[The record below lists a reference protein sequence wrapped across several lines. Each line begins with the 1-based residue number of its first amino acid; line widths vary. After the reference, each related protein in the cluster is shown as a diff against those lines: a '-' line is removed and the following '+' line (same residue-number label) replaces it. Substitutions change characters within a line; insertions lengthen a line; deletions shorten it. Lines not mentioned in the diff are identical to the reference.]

1 MLTIHMTSNI
11 KNKSIG
17 VFDSGLGGL
26 TAVKELLNIL
36 PNEDIIYFGDTGRVP
51 YGSRSQ
57 ETIVKYA
64 LQDVAF
70 LTSLGVK
77 MIIAACGTVSSVAKD
92 IGDSLSIPFVG
103 VVNPTSIAA
112 CKATKNG
119 KIGVIGTTATIKS
132 NSYKNEINKIN
143 NDLQVFAKDC
153 PLFVSLVEGGFISK
167 DDPILKLTVERYLE
181 DLLVS
186 GVDTLILGCTHYPLI
201 RDAISTY
208 LGNGVSIIDSGRET
222 ALLASKILRNIGLT
236 NFKNKKGNVSFYVSD
251 STEGFSKT
259 AQLFLGKNITKNVKR
274 VYIENYGF

>member
-1 MLTIHMTSNI
+1 MLTIRMTSDI
-11 KNKSIG
+11 KFNSIG

-26 TAVKELLNIL
+26 TAVKELANIL

-51 YGSRSQ
+51 YGSRSK
-57 ETIVKYA
+57 ETIIKYA

-70 LTSLGVK
+70 LTSLDVK

-92 IGDSLSIPFVG
+92 IGDSLDIPFVG
-103 VVNPTSIAA
+103 VVKPTSMAA

-143 NDLQVFAKDC
+143 NDLQVFVKDC
-153 PLFVSLVEGGFISK
+153 PLFVPLVEGGFILK
-167 DDPILKLTVERYLE
+167 DDPILKLTVERYLK

-186 GVDTLILGCTHYPLI
+186 GIDTLILGCTHYPLI
-201 RDAISTY
+201 KEAISAY
-208 LGNGVSIIDSGRET
+208 LGSSVSIIDSGKET
-222 ALLASKILRNIGLT
+222 ALFASKALKNTGLT
-236 NFKNKKGNVSFYVSD
+236 NLKNENGNISFYVSD
-251 STEGFSKT
+251 SIEGFSKI
-259 AQLFLGKNITKNVKR
+259 AQLFLGKDITNSVKR

>member
-1 MLTIHMTSNI
+1 MTSNM
-11 KNKSIG
+11 KYKSIG

-26 TAVKELLNIL
+26 TAVKELSDIL
-36 PNEDIIYFGDTGRVP
+36 PNEDIVYFGDTGRVP
-51 YGSRSQ
+51 YGSRSR

-92 IGDSLSIPFVG
+92 IGNSLSIPFVS
-103 VVNPTSIAA
+103 VVEPTSMAA
-112 CKATKNG
+112 CKATRNG

-143 NDLQVFAKDC
+143 NNLQVFVKDC
-153 PLFVSLVEGGFISK
+153 PLFVPLVEGGFISK

-181 DLLVS
+181 DILVS

-201 RDAISTY
+201 KEAISAY
-208 LGNGVSIIDSGRET
+208 LGSSVSIIDSGKET
-222 ALLASKILRNIGLT
+222 ALFASKVLKRTELT
-236 NFKNKKGNVSFYVSD
+236 NSKSSDGNISFYVSD

-259 AQLFLGKNITKNVKR
+259 AQLFLGKNITKDVKR

>member
-1 MLTIHMTSNI
+1 MTSNM
-11 KNKSIG
+11 KDKSIG

-26 TAVKELLNIL
+26 TAVKELSDIL

-51 YGSRSQ
+51 YGSRSR

-92 IGDSLSIPFVG
+92 IGNSLSIPFVS
-103 VVNPTSIAA
+103 VVEPTSMAA
-112 CKATKNG
+112 CKATRNG

-143 NDLQVFAKDC
+143 NNLQVFVKDC
-153 PLFVSLVEGGFISK
+153 PLFVPLVEGGFISK

-201 RDAISTY
+201 KEAISAY
-208 LGNGVSIIDSGRET
+208 LGSGVSIIDSGKET
-222 ALLASKILRNIGLT
+222 ALFASKVLKRTELT
-236 NFKNKKGNVSFYVSD
+236 NSKSSNGNISFYVSD

>member
-1 MLTIHMTSNI
+1 MTSNM
-11 KNKSIG
+11 KDKSIG

-26 TAVKELLNIL
+26 TAVKELSDIL

-51 YGSRSQ
+51 YGSRSR

-92 IGDSLSIPFVG
+92 IGNSLSIPFVS
-103 VVNPTSIAA
+103 VVEPTSMAA
-112 CKATKNG
+112 CKATRNG

-143 NDLQVFAKDC
+143 NNLQVFVKDC
-153 PLFVSLVEGGFISK
+153 PLFVPLVEGGFISK

-201 RDAISTY
+201 KEAISAY
-208 LGNGVSIIDSGRET
+208 LGSGVTIVDSGKET
-222 ALLASKILRNIGLT
+222 ALFASKVLKRTELT
-236 NFKNKKGNVSFYVSD
+236 NSKSSDGNISFYVSD

>member
-1 MLTIHMTSNI
+1 MTSNM
-11 KNKSIG
+11 KDKSIG

-26 TAVKELLNIL
+26 TAVKELSDIL

-51 YGSRSQ
+51 YGSRSR

-92 IGDSLSIPFVG
+92 IGNSLSIPFVS
-103 VVNPTSIAA
+103 VVEPTSMAA
-112 CKATKNG
+112 CKSTRNG

-143 NDLQVFAKDC
+143 NNLQVFVKDC
-153 PLFVSLVEGGFISK
+153 PLFVPLVEGGFISK

-201 RDAISTY
+201 KEAISAY
-208 LGNGVSIIDSGRET
+208 LGSGVSIIDSGKET
-222 ALLASKILRNIGLT
+222 ALFASKVLKRTELT
-236 NFKNKKGNVSFYVSD
+236 NSKSSNGNISFYVSD

>member
-1 MLTIHMTSNI
+1 MTSNM
-11 KNKSIG
+11 KDKSIG

-26 TAVKELLNIL
+26 TAVKELSDIL

-51 YGSRSQ
+51 YGSRSR

-92 IGDSLSIPFVG
+92 IGNSLSIPFVS
-103 VVNPTSIAA
+103 VVEPTSMAA
-112 CKATKNG
+112 CKATRNG

-143 NDLQVFAKDC
+143 NNLQVFVKDC
-153 PLFVSLVEGGFISK
+153 PLFVPLVEGGFISK

-186 GVDTLILGCTHYPLI
+186 GVDTIILGCTHYPLI
-201 RDAISTY
+201 KEAISAY
-208 LGNGVSIIDSGRET
+208 LGSGVTIIDSGKET
-222 ALLASKILRNIGLT
+222 ALFASKVLKRTELT
-236 NFKNKKGNVSFYVSD
+236 NSKSSDGNISFYVSD

>member
-1 MLTIHMTSNI
+1 MTSNM
-11 KNKSIG
+11 KDKSIG

-26 TAVKELLNIL
+26 TAVKELSDIL

-51 YGSRSQ
+51 YGSRSR

-92 IGDSLSIPFVG
+92 IGYSLSIPFVS
-103 VVNPTSIAA
+103 VVEPTSMAA
-112 CKATKNG
+112 CKATRNG

-143 NDLQVFAKDC
+143 NNLQVFVKDC
-153 PLFVSLVEGGFISK
+153 PLFVPLVEGGFISK

-201 RDAISTY
+201 KEAISAY
-208 LGNGVSIIDSGRET
+208 LGSGVSIIDSGKET
-222 ALLASKILRNIGLT
+222 ALFASKVLKRTELT
-236 NFKNKKGNVSFYVSD
+236 NSKSSNGNISFYVSD

>member
-1 MLTIHMTSNI
+1 MTSNM
-11 KNKSIG
+11 KDKSIG

-26 TAVKELLNIL
+26 TAVKELSDIL

-51 YGSRSQ
+51 YGSRSR

-92 IGDSLSIPFVG
+92 IGNSLSIPFVS
-103 VVNPTSIAA
+103 VVEPTSMVA
-112 CKATKNG
+112 CKATRNG

-143 NDLQVFAKDC
+143 NNLQVFVKDC
-153 PLFVSLVEGGFISK
+153 PLFVPLVEGGFISK

-201 RDAISTY
+201 KEAISAY
-208 LGNGVSIIDSGRET
+208 LGSGVSIIDSGKET
-222 ALLASKILRNIGLT
+222 ALFASKVLKRTELT
-236 NFKNKKGNVSFYVSD
+236 NSKSSDGNISFYVSD
-251 STEGFSKT
+251 NTEGFSKT

>member
-1 MLTIHMTSNI
+1 MTSNM
-11 KNKSIG
+11 KDKSIG

-26 TAVKELLNIL
+26 TAVKELSDIL

-51 YGSRSQ
+51 YGSRSR

-64 LQDVAF
+64 LQDIAF

-77 MIIAACGTVSSVAKD
+77 MIIAACGTVSSVAKN
-92 IGDSLSIPFVG
+92 IGNSLSIPFVS
-103 VVNPTSIAA
+103 VVEPTSMAA
-112 CKATKNG
+112 CKATRNG

-143 NDLQVFAKDC
+143 NNLQVFVKDC
-153 PLFVSLVEGGFISK
+153 PLFVPLVEGGFISK

-201 RDAISTY
+201 KEAISAY
-208 LGNGVSIIDSGRET
+208 LGSGVTIIDSGKET
-222 ALLASKILRNIGLT
+222 ALFASKVLKRTELT
-236 NFKNKKGNVSFYVSD
+236 NSKSSNGNISFYVSD